1 MSESSEVKKW
11 VKEWVRSLVREY
23 YYLPLG
29 EVIDLHRIKE
39 LPEEKRCR
47 SIEDVRKRAIEV
59 LVAESEEAEIY
70 RQLIFILSFQNVIRG
85 LNPYLMARVAARA
98 LREPSKAYEELRNLM
113 VEKKSEYRE
122 TGYKEAVRVYADL
135 IQLNFAYGAQR
146 IVDSLL
152 EPWKKPTNPKVLAS
166 TIQSSAFI
174 DRLPLRPFEST
185 RIDEELAR
193 DIVDFSIELRRRIV
207 EAFLKLR
214 PRKSCDIFN
223 YVYEWAKGEV
233 ERRRVPIHV
242 KEQLWRHVYIEVFI
256 VPYYLHHYGFIKID
270 PVKYQLYWE
279 IE

>member
-1 MSESSEVKKW
+1 MPKSSDVRKW
-11 VKEWVRSLVREY
+11 VKEWVRSLVKEY
-23 YYLPLG
+23 HYLPLG
-29 EVIDLHRIKE
+29 EVVDLERIKE
-39 LPEEKRCR
+39 LGERKLCR
-47 SIEDVRKRAIEV
+47 SVEDVKKRAIEV

-70 RQLIFILSFQNVIRG
+70 RQLIFILSFQNVIKG

-98 LREPSKAYEELRNLM
+98 LREPSKAYEELHDFM
-113 VEKKSEYRE
+113 VEKKGEYRKS
-122 TGYKEAVRVYADL
+122 GYKEAVRVYADL

-146 IVDSLL
+146 VVDSFF
-152 EPWKKPTNPKVLAS
+152 EHWKKPTQDKVLAS
-166 TIQSSAFI
+166 TIQSSSFI

-193 DIVDFSIELRRRIV
+193 DVVDFSVELRRRVV

-223 YVYEWAKGEV
+223 YIYEWAKREV
-233 ERRRVPIHV
+233 ERRRVPIHM
-242 KEQLWRHVYIEVFI
+242 KEQLGRYIYIEVFNA
-256 VPYYLHHYGFIKID
+256 PYYLHHYGFIKID